1 MTTVDRTTPEKNET
15 TVSASNAGPNS
26 LKERKQI
33 KWLPFLYVVGMHV
46 GALGAFFTFSW
57 PALFVCL
64 FLYWITGC
72 LGITLCYHRLLTHR
86 SFTAPKPLEYVLT
99 AFASLACQGGPISW
113 VAAHRLHHMK
123 SDQPGDPHSPRDGF
137 FWAHMGWCLTR
148 NDEIDVYENYSRYA
162 PDLARDRM
170 HLFFDNFPLVWT
182 IPLVIG
188 LYLWGGWP
196 LVVWGIFVRT
206 VLVYHSTWLVN
217 SATHKWGYQTYR
229 SNDNSM
235 NLWWV
240 ALLTHGEGWHNNHHA
255 FQTSARHGLKFWEID
270 TTYWLIKFLEFF
282 QLAKDVKIP
291 SRYLQESHLLAPAT

>member
-1 MTTVDRTTPEKNET
+1 
-15 TVSASNAGPNS
+15 
-26 LKERKQI
+26 
-33 KWLPFLYVVGMHV
+33 
-46 GALGAFFTFSW
+46 
-57 PALFVCL
+57 
-64 FLYWITGC
+64 
-72 LGITLCYHRLLTHR
+72 
-86 SFTAPKPLEYVLT
+86 
-99 AFASLACQGGPISW
+99 
-113 VAAHRLHHMK
+113 MK